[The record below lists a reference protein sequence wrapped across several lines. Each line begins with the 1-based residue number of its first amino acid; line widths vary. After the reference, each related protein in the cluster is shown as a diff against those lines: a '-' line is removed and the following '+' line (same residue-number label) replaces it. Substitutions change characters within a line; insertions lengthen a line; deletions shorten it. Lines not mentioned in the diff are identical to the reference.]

1 MKENTRIKD
10 KKIIKKII
18 DTAEYGTLALCDTE
32 GKPYAL
38 PINYVRIG
46 DDLYFHGSKKGRK
59 IEAIESNKQASF
71 SIVETLSFVPS
82 YFSTKEDLAC
92 PATQFYRSV
101 SIDGFIEFVDDYKE
115 KVLALSKLMEKLQP
129 EGKYQSMSKA
139 VYQKAIDAT
148 RIFKLIPNEIS
159 GKFKLGQQ
167 HSKERLELI
176 IKNLE
181 ARGTQTDLK
190 TVALMREII
199 SSSRMA

>member
-10 KKIIKKII
+10 KKIIERII
-18 DTAEYGTLALCDTE
+18 DDAEYGTLALCDTE

-46 DDLYFHGSKKGRK
+46 NDLYFHGSKKGRK
-59 IEAIESNKQASF
+59 IESIESSKQASF

-82 YFSTKEDLAC
+82 YYSTKEDLAC

-101 SIDGFIEFVDDYKE
+101 SIEGYIEFVDDYKE
-115 KVLALSKLMEKLQP
+115 KVMALSKLMEKLQP

-148 RIFKLIPNEIS
+148 RIFKLIPNGIS

-176 IKNLE
+176 IKNLG

-199 SSSRMA
+199 SSSRTA

>member
-10 KKIIKKII
+10 EKIIEKII
-18 DTAEYGTLALCDTE
+18 DDAEYGTLALCDVK

-59 IEAIESNKQASF
+59 IEALESNKQASF

-101 SIDGFIEFVDDYKE
+101 SIDGRIEFVDDYKE

-139 VYQKAIDAT
+139 VYLKAIDAT
-148 RIFKLIPNEIS
+148 RIFKLIPNEIT

-181 ARGTQTDLK
+181 ARGTQTDLE
-190 TVALMREII
+190 TVALMRELIGV
-199 SSSRMA
+199 

>member
-1 MKENTRIKD
+1 MKESTRIKD
-10 KKIIKKII
+10 EKVIEKII
-18 DTAEYGTLALCDTE
+18 DAVEYGTMALCDIN
-32 GKPYAL
+32 GRPYAL

-46 DDLYFHGSKKGRK
+46 KDLYFHGSKKGRK
-59 IEAIESNKQASF
+59 IEALESNKQVSF

-101 SIDGFIEFVDDYKE
+101 SIDGHIEFVDDYNE

-167 HSKERLELI
+167 HPKERLELI

-181 ARGTQTDLK
+181 ARGTQTDME
-190 TVALMREII
+190 TVALMRQLI
-199 SSSRMA
+199 RV

>member
-1 MKENTRIKD
+1 MKESTRIKD
-10 KKIIKKII
+10 EKVIEKII
-18 DTAEYGTLALCDTE
+18 DAVEYGTMALCDIN
-32 GKPYAL
+32 GRPYAL

-46 DDLYFHGSKKGRK
+46 KDLYFHGSKKGRK
-59 IEAIESNKQASF
+59 IEALESNKQVSF

-101 SIDGFIEFVDDYKE
+101 SIDGHIEFVDDYNE

-148 RIFKLIPNEIS
+148 RIFKLIPNEIT

-167 HSKERLELI
+167 HPKERLELI

-181 ARGTQTDLK
+181 ARGAQTDME
-190 TVALMREII
+190 TVALMRQLI
-199 SSSRMA
+199 RV